1 MSIYKKDNYSGPQKY
16 EVRISINKDCRD
28 GIYAGHGAGNMQ
40 IENLINK
47 STDTKNTDT
56 KTINDMTAGMRVSD
70 YIKTDSSDNMS
81 KKAAVVG
88 SSNSVDMS
96 DTIYA
101 RPQAKNEA
109 GNNDG
114 TDMAE
119 NLLNDMN
126 QTSENRRNDMIV
138 TASTTTSDDYKA
150 AKDDGYDVIVTETD
164 KIKAVLA
171 KAGVD
176 ISIYGDDLSR
186 EQLTDITGSQT
197 EAAML
202 VNQMKAYDIP
212 ATDDNI
218 KAGIDAIDQAKS
230 LTNISNET
238 KAYLVRNNMNPT
250 VSNVYKATYSSS
262 QVQNYKQKVGITDNV
277 KQLYDDNQYGD
288 KGAGSQGKIS
298 DELFEEL
305 KPQLKQILEEAHIDS
320 SDENLN
326 QCRWLIDEDIAV
338 TPDNVL
344 LANQIDGITAAGE
357 NVSSDFYARAV
368 TEALAMGKK
377 ATDATMSQDGLTFDM
392 AKKACDVLGEATAD
406 DIVTL
411 ESDNIPVTI
420 ENLSKLI
427 AARGKDSAASQ
438 GSANKALDNQITD
451 SREAR
456 LVTAQRKLEEARLS
470 MTAEANLSLIKKGVS
485 IDTEP
490 IERVVELLRQQENKY
505 YGALF
510 GESSVEAS
518 DDRVRM
524 YNNVCDIFNQ
534 MKQQPAYVL
543 TLESSDDTVYELYTA
558 GKAMKQSLEAAA
570 SGYETLMTSPR
581 ADMGDSI
588 SKAFQNVDD
597 ILKELQID
605 TSESNRRAVRILA
618 YNSTDITEDNI
629 KQIKSV
635 DEQVQRAFSD
645 MTPAVTIEMIKRG
658 ISPLDMSMSDISETA
673 RRIKSEN
680 PDERDEKF
688 SEFLWKL
695 EKKNEISEEER
706 DSYIGIYRL
715 ISQVEQSDGAV
726 IGSLVNQGADITMKN
741 LLTAVRVRG
750 KSAMDYKVDDTFAG
764 VDSVSRGIKIDSQ
777 IESAYH
783 TNCLRDVLDTLSP
796 EKMEFVKYD
805 SWLDMTPEQLRQ
817 AVYEANEDSALSE
830 QYATEQLR
838 QFNQAVSVP
847 ENVYAF
853 LEKYDVK
860 ITAVNLMAASRLM
873 KNPSEAVRNLWERGD
888 SATARALLD
897 ETLRRFSESVKNPK
911 ELAQAQETL
920 ADTAEHVM
928 DSMIIEDRH
937 TGSIDIRQMKLLCSQ
952 LRIASNMSRQENYI
966 VPIETA
972 DGVTGMKLSIVRG
985 EDKKGLVDIFLE
997 DKKCGRV
1004 AAYFEAKENSVSA
1017 MIVTDDEQ
1025 TKKLFEDNI
1034 TMFEAG
1040 ISDGE
1045 QRVRIDVA
1053 LEHDISAKEPM
1064 ASDTKSATESEK
1076 QPDGSERVQTTRLYH
1091 IAEQFIV
1098 NVQRMLAQDSL

>member
-1 MSIYKKDNYSGPQKY
+1 MSIYSKKITIQNHPLTYEQK
-16 EVRISINKDCRD
+16 ISINKGCRD

-109 GNNDG
+109 GNNDD

-176 ISIYGDDLSR
+176 ISIYGDDLSK

-218 KAGIDAIDQAKS
+218 KAGTDAIDRAKS

-305 KPQLKQILEEAHIDS
+305 KPQLKQILDEAHIDS

-377 ATDATMSQDGLTFDM
+377 ATEATMSQDGLTFDM
-392 AKKACDVLGEATAD
+392 AKKACDVLGEATAE

-438 GSANKALDNQITD
+438 ASANKALDNQITD
-451 SREAR
+451 SRDAR

-543 TLESSDDTVYELYTA
+543 TLESADDTVYELYTA

-618 YNSTDITEDNI
+618 YNSTDITEGNI

-635 DEQVQRAFSD
+635 DEQVQRALND

-680 PDERDEKF
+680 SDERDEKF

-764 VDSVSRGIKIDSQ
+764 VDSVSSGIKIDSQ

-796 EKMEFVKYD
+796 EKMEFVQYD

-838 QFNQAVSVP
+838 QFNQAVSAP

-860 ITAVNLMAASRLM
+860 TTAENLMAASRLM

-937 TGSIDIRQMKLLCSQ
+937 TGSIDLRQMKLLCSQ

-1053 LEHDISAKEPM
+1053 LEHDISAKESKM
-1064 ASDTKSATESEK
+1064 SDNETEK
-1076 QPDGSERVQTTRLYH
+1076 QLDGSESVQTTRLYH

-1098 NVQRMLAQDSL
+1098 NVQRVIAQDSL

>member
-1 MSIYKKDNYSGPQKY
+1 
-16 EVRISINKDCRD
+16 
-28 GIYAGHGAGNMQ
+28 MQ

-218 KAGIDAIDQAKS
+218 KAGTDAIDRAKS
-230 LTNISNET
+230 ITNISNET

-277 KQLYDDNQYGD
+277 KQLY
-288 KGAGSQGKIS
+288 
-298 DELFEEL
+298 EEL

-377 ATDATMSQDGLTFDM
+377 AADATMSQDGLTFDM
-392 AKKACDVLGEATAD
+392 AREVCDVLSEATAE

-411 ESDNIPVTI
+411 ESDNMPVTI

-427 AARGKDSAASQ
+427 AARGKDGAASQ
-438 GSANKALDNQITD
+438 ASANKALDNQITD

-490 IERVVELLRQQENKY
+490 IERVVELLKQQENKY

-534 MKQQPAYVL
+534 MKQQPA
-543 TLESSDDTVYELYTA
+543 
-558 GKAMKQSLEAAA
+558 
-570 SGYETLMTSPR
+570 
-581 ADMGDSI
+581 
-588 SKAFQNVDD
+588 F
-597 ILKELQID
+597 
-605 TSESNRRAVRILA
+605 
-618 YNSTDITEDNI
+618 
-629 KQIKSV
+629 
-635 DEQVQRAFSD
+635 
-645 MTPAVTIEMIKRG
+645 PAP
-658 ISPLDMSMSDISETA
+658 SHAPLD
-673 RRIKSEN
+673 
-680 PDERDEKF
+680 F
-688 SEFLWKL
+688 
-695 EKKNEISEEER
+695 
-706 DSYIGIYRL
+706 
-715 ISQVEQSDGAV
+715 
-726 IGSLVNQGADITMKN
+726 
-741 LLTAVRVRG
+741 
-750 KSAMDYKVDDTFAG
+750 
-764 VDSVSRGIKIDSQ
+764 
-777 IESAYH
+777 
-783 TNCLRDVLDTLSP
+783 
-796 EKMEFVKYD
+796 
-805 SWLDMTPEQLRQ
+805 
-817 AVYEANEDSALSE
+817 
-830 QYATEQLR
+830 
-838 QFNQAVSVP
+838 
-847 ENVYAF
+847 
-853 LEKYDVK
+853 
-860 ITAVNLMAASRLM
+860 
-873 KNPSEAVRNLWERGD
+873 
-888 SATARALLD
+888 
-897 ETLRRFSESVKNPK
+897 
-911 ELAQAQETL
+911 
-920 ADTAEHVM
+920 
-928 DSMIIEDRH
+928 
-937 TGSIDIRQMKLLCSQ
+937 
-952 LRIASNMSRQENYI
+952 
-966 VPIETA
+966 
-972 DGVTGMKLSIVRG
+972 
-985 EDKKGLVDIFLE
+985 
-997 DKKCGRV
+997 
-1004 AAYFEAKENSVSA
+1004 
-1017 MIVTDDEQ
+1017 
-1025 TKKLFEDNI
+1025 
-1034 TMFEAG
+1034 
-1040 ISDGE
+1040 
-1045 QRVRIDVA
+1045 
-1053 LEHDISAKEPM
+1053 
-1064 ASDTKSATESEK
+1064 
-1076 QPDGSERVQTTRLYH
+1076 
-1091 IAEQFIV
+1091 
-1098 NVQRMLAQDSL
+1098 

>member
-1 MSIYKKDNYSGPQKY
+1 MDKKY
-16 EVRISINKDCRD
+16 EVRISINKGCRD

-218 KAGIDAIDQAKS
+218 KAGTDAIDRAKS

-377 ATDATMSQDGLTFDM
+377 AADATMSQDGLTFDM
-392 AKKACDVLGEATAD
+392 AKKACDVLGEATAE

-411 ESDNIPVTI
+411 ESDNMPVTI

-427 AARGKDSAASQ
+427 AVRDKDSAASQ
-438 GSANKALDNQITD
+438 ASANKAADNQITD

-490 IERVVELLRQQENKY
+490 IERVVELLKQQENKY

-543 TLESSDDTVYELYTA
+543 TLESADDTVYELYTA

-581 ADMGDSI
+581 ADMGDSM

-618 YNSTDITEDNI
+618 YNSTEITEDNI

-658 ISPLDMSMSDISETA
+658 ISPLDMSMSDISDTA

-695 EKKNEISEEER
+695 EKKNEISEKER

-796 EKMEFVKYD
+796 EKMEFVQYD

-817 AVYEANEDSALSE
+817 AVYEANEDNALSE

-860 ITAVNLMAASRLM
+860 TTAVNLMAASRLM

-928 DSMIIEDRH
+928 NSMIIEDRH
-937 TGSIDIRQMKLLCSQ
+937 TGSIDLRQMKLLCSQ

-972 DGVTGMKLSIVRG
+972 DGVTGMKLRIVRG

-1053 LEHDISAKEPM
+1053 LEHDISAKESKM
-1064 ASDTKSATESEK
+1064 SDMKSNTESDNETKK
-1076 QPDGSERVQTTRLYH
+1076 QFDGSESVQTTRLYH

-1098 NVQRMLAQDSL
+1098 NVQRVIAQDSL

>member
-1 MSIYKKDNYSGPQKY
+1 MSIYKKDNYSEPQKH

-150 AKDDGYDVIVTETD
+150 AKDDGYDIIVTETD

-186 EQLTDITGSQT
+186 QQLTDITGSQT

-218 KAGIDAIDQAKS
+218 KSGTDAIDRAKS

-288 KGAGSQGKIS
+288 KGAESQGKIS

-392 AKKACDVLGEATAD
+392 AKKACDVLGEATAE

-427 AARGKDSAASQ
+427 AARGRDSAASQ
-438 GSANKALDNQITD
+438 ASENKALDNQITD

-490 IERVVELLRQQENKY
+490 IERVVELLKQQENKY

-543 TLESSDDTVYELYTA
+543 TLESADDTVYELYTA

-645 MTPAVTIEMIKRG
+645 MTPAVTLEMIKRG
-658 ISPLDMSMSDISETA
+658 ISPLDMSMSDISDTA
-673 RRIKSEN
+673 RQIKSEN
-680 PDERDEKF
+680 NDERDEKF

-726 IGSLVNQGADITMKN
+726 IGSLVNRGADITMKN
-741 LLTAVRVRG
+741 LLTAVRTRG
-750 KSAMDYKVDDTFAG
+750 KSTMDYKVDDTFAG
-764 VDSVSRGIKIDSQ
+764 VEGVSKGARIDEQ

-796 EKMEFVKYD
+796 EKMEFVQDD
-805 SWLDMTPEQLRQ
+805 SWLEMTPEQLRQ
-817 AVYEANEDSALSE
+817 AVYEANEDNALSE

-847 ENVYAF
+847 ESVYAF

-860 ITAVNLMAASRLM
+860 TTAVNLMAASRLM
-873 KNPSEAVRNLWERGD
+873 KNPSEAVRNLWERGN
-888 SATARALLD
+888 SATAKALFD

-937 TGSIDIRQMKLLCSQ
+937 TGSIDLRQMKLLCSQ
-952 LRIASNMSRQENYI
+952 LRIASSMSRQENYI

-1076 QPDGSERVQTTRLYH
+1076 QLDGSESVQTTRLYH

-1098 NVQRMLAQDSL
+1098 NVQRVIAQDSL

>member
-1 MSIYKKDNYSGPQKY
+1 
-16 EVRISINKDCRD
+16 
-28 GIYAGHGAGNMQ
+28 MQ

-176 ISIYGDDLSR
+176 ISIYGDDLSK

-218 KAGIDAIDQAKS
+218 KAGTDAIDRAKS

-250 VSNVYKATYSSS
+250 ISNVYKATYSSS

-305 KPQLKQILEEAHIDS
+305 KPQLKQILDEAHIDS

-438 GSANKALDNQITD
+438 ASANKAADNQITD

-490 IERVVELLRQQENKY
+490 IERVVELLKQQENKY

-543 TLESSDDTVYELYTA
+543 TLESADDTVYELYTA

-658 ISPLDMSMSDISETA
+658 ISPLDMSMSDISDTA

-680 PDERDEKF
+680 PDEKDEKF

-764 VDSVSRGIKIDSQ
+764 VDSVSSGIKIDSQ

-796 EKMEFVKYD
+796 EKMEFVQYD

-817 AVYEANEDSALSE
+817 AVYEADEDNALSE

-860 ITAVNLMAASRLM
+860 TTAVNLMAASRLM

-972 DGVTGMKLSIVRG
+972 DGVTGMKLRIVRG

-1025 TKKLFEDNI
+1025 TKRLFEDNI

-1053 LEHDISAKEPM
+1053 LEHDISAKESKM
-1064 ASDTKSATESEK
+1064 SDMKSNTESDNETKK
-1076 QPDGSERVQTTRLYH
+1076 QLDGSESVQTTRLYH

-1098 NVQRMLAQDSL
+1098 NVQRVIAQDSL

>member
-1 MSIYKKDNYSGPQKY
+1 
-16 EVRISINKDCRD
+16 
-28 GIYAGHGAGNMQ
+28 MQ

-96 DTIYA
+96 HTIYA

-186 EQLTDITGSQT
+186 QQLTDITGSQT

-218 KAGIDAIDQAKS
+218 KAGTDAIDRAKS

-250 VSNVYKATYSSS
+250 ISNVYKATYSSS

-377 ATDATMSQDGLTFDM
+377 AADATMSQDGLTFDM

-438 GSANKALDNQITD
+438 ASANKALDNQITD
-451 SREAR
+451 SRDAR

-490 IERVVELLRQQENKY
+490 IERVVELLKQQENKY

-543 TLESSDDTVYELYTA
+543 NLESADDTVYELYTA

-618 YNSTDITEDNI
+618 YNSTNITEENI

-635 DEQVQRAFSD
+635 DEQAQRAFSD
-645 MTPAVTIEMIKRG
+645 MTPAVTLEMIKRG
-658 ISPLDMSMSDISETA
+658 ISPLDMSMSDISDTA
-673 RRIKSEN
+673 RQIKSEN

-764 VDSVSRGIKIDSQ
+764 VEGVSKGARIDEQ

-796 EKMEFVKYD
+796 EKMEFVQDD
-805 SWLDMTPEQLRQ
+805 SWLEMTPEQLRQ

-860 ITAVNLMAASRLM
+860 TTAVNLMAASRLM
-873 KNPSEAVRNLWERGD
+873 KNPSEAVRNLWERGE

-937 TGSIDIRQMKLLCSQ
+937 TGSIDLRQMKLLCSQ

-1053 LEHDISAKEPM
+1053 LEHDISATEPM

>member
-1 MSIYKKDNYSGPQKY
+1 
-16 EVRISINKDCRD
+16 
-28 GIYAGHGAGNMQ
+28 MQ

-56 KTINDMTAGMRVSD
+56 KSMNDMTAGMRVSD
-70 YIKTDSSDNMS
+70 YIKTDSGDDTS

-96 DTIYA
+96 NTIYA

-109 GNNDG
+109 GDKDS
-114 TDMAE
+114 TDIAE
-119 NLLNDMN
+119 NLLSDMN

-176 ISIYGDDLSR
+176 ISIYGDDLSK
-186 EQLTDITGSQT
+186 EQLTDITGSQA

-218 KAGIDAIDQAKS
+218 KSGTDAIDRAKS

-238 KAYLVRNNMNPT
+238 KAYLVRNNMKPT

-262 QVQNYKQKVGITDNV
+262 QVQNDRQKAEITE
-277 KQLYDDNQYGD
+277 
-288 KGAGSQGKIS
+288 IS

-305 KPQLKQILEEAHIDS
+305 KPQLKQILDENHIDG

-377 ATDATMSQDGLTFDM
+377 AADATMSQDGLTFDM

-427 AARGKDSAASQ
+427 AARGKDGAASKDF
-438 GSANKALDNQITD
+438 ANKALDNQITD

-490 IERVVELLRQQENKY
+490 IERVVELLKQQENKY

-558 GKAMKQSLEAAA
+558 GKAMKQSLEAA

-618 YNSTDITEDNI
+618 YNSTNITEENI

-658 ISPLDMSMSDISETA
+658 ISPLDMSMSDISDTA
-673 RRIKSEN
+673 RQIKSEN
-680 PDERDEKF
+680 HDERDEKF

-750 KSAMDYKVDDTFAG
+750 KGAMDYKVDDTFAG

-796 EKMEFVKYD
+796 EKMEFVQND
-805 SWLDMTPEQLRQ
+805 NWLDMTPEQLRQ

-838 QFNQAVSVP
+838 QFNQAVSAP

-860 ITAVNLMAASRLM
+860 TTAENLMAASRLM

-928 DSMIIEDRH
+928 DSMIIEDRR
-937 TGSIDIRQMKLLCSQ
+937 TGSLDIRQMKLLCSQ
-952 LRIASNMSRQENYI
+952 LRIASSMSRQENYI

-1098 NVQRMLAQDSL
+1098 NVQRVIAQDSL

>member
-1 MSIYKKDNYSGPQKY
+1 
-16 EVRISINKDCRD
+16 
-28 GIYAGHGAGNMQ
+28 MQ

-212 ATDDNI
+212 ATDNNI
-218 KAGIDAIDQAKS
+218 KAGTDAIDRAKS

-250 VSNVYKATYSSS
+250 ISNVYKATYSSS
-262 QVQNYKQKVGITDNV
+262 QVQNYKQKVEITDNV
-277 KQLYDDNQYGD
+277 KQ
-288 KGAGSQGKIS
+288 
-298 DELFEEL
+298 LFEEL

-377 ATDATMSQDGLTFDM
+377 AADATMSQDGLTFDM
-392 AKKACDVLGEATAD
+392 AREVCDVLGEATAE

-490 IERVVELLRQQENKY
+490 IERVVELLKQQENKY

-558 GKAMKQSLEAAA
+558 GKAMKQSLEAA

-618 YNSTDITEDNI
+618 YNSTNITEENI

-645 MTPAVTIEMIKRG
+645 MTPAVTLEMIKRG
-658 ISPLDMSMSDISETA
+658 ISPLDMSMSDISDTA
-673 RRIKSEN
+673 RQIKSEN
-680 PDERDEKF
+680 HDERDEKF

-838 QFNQAVSVP
+838 QFNQAVSAP

-860 ITAVNLMAASRLM
+860 TTAENLMAASRLM

-1053 LEHDISAKEPM
+1053 LEHDISAKESM

-1076 QPDGSERVQTTRLYH
+1076 QPDGSESVQTTRLYH

-1098 NVQRMLAQDSL
+1098 NVQRVIAQDNL

>member
-1 MSIYKKDNYSGPQKY
+1 MSIYKKDNYSEPQKY
-16 EVRISINKDCRD
+16 EVRISINKGCRD

-218 KAGIDAIDQAKS
+218 KAGTDAIDRAKS
-230 LTNISNET
+230 ITNISNET

-262 QVQNYKQKVGITDNV
+262 QVQDYRQKT
-277 KQLYDDNQYGD
+277 KMTE
-288 KGAGSQGKIS
+288 IS

-305 KPQLKQILEEAHIDS
+305 KPQLKQILEEAHIDG

-392 AKKACDVLGEATAD
+392 AKKACDVLGEATAE

-427 AARGKDSAASQ
+427 AARGRDSAASQ
-438 GSANKALDNQITD
+438 ASANKAADNQITD

-490 IERVVELLRQQENKY
+490 IERVVEMLKQQENKY

-510 GESSVEAS
+510 GDSSVEAS

-543 TLESSDDTVYELYTA
+543 TLESADDTVYELYTA

-605 TSESNRRAVRILA
+605 ISESNRRAVRILA

-645 MTPAVTIEMIKRG
+645 MTPAVTLEMIKRG
-658 ISPLDMSMSDISETA
+658 ISPLDMSMSDISDTA
-673 RRIKSEN
+673 RQIKSEN
-680 PDERDEKF
+680 NDERDEKF

-741 LLTAVRVRG
+741 LLTAVRTRG
-750 KSAMDYKVDDTFAG
+750 KSTMDYKVDDTFAG
-764 VDSVSRGIKIDSQ
+764 VEGVSKGARIDEQ
-777 IESAYH
+777 IESAYQ

-796 EKMEFVKYD
+796 EKMEFVQDD
-805 SWLDMTPEQLRQ
+805 SWLEMTPEQLRQ
-817 AVYEANEDSALSE
+817 AVYEADEDNALSE
-830 QYATEQLR
+830 QYVTEQLR

-860 ITAVNLMAASRLM
+860 TTAVNLMAASRLM
-873 KNPSEAVRNLWERGD
+873 KNPSEAVRNLWKRGD

-937 TGSIDIRQMKLLCSQ
+937 TGSIDLRQMKLLCSQ

-985 EDKKGLVDIFLE
+985 EDKKGMVDIFLE

-1053 LEHDISAKEPM
+1053 LEHDISAKESKM
-1064 ASDTKSATESEK
+1064 SDMKSNTESDNETKK
-1076 QPDGSERVQTTRLYH
+1076 QLDGGESVQTTRLYH

-1098 NVQRMLAQDSL
+1098 NVQRVIAQDSL

>member
-1 MSIYKKDNYSGPQKY
+1 
-16 EVRISINKDCRD
+16 
-28 GIYAGHGAGNMQ
+28 MQ

-218 KAGIDAIDQAKS
+218 KAGTDAIDRAKS
-230 LTNISNET
+230 ITNISNET

-277 KQLYDDNQYGD
+277 KQLY
-288 KGAGSQGKIS
+288 
-298 DELFEEL
+298 EEL

-377 ATDATMSQDGLTFDM
+377 AADATMSQDGLTFDM
-392 AKKACDVLGEATAD
+392 AREVCDVLSEATAE

-411 ESDNIPVTI
+411 ESDNMPVTI

-427 AARGKDSAASQ
+427 AARGKDGAASQ
-438 GSANKALDNQITD
+438 ASANKALDNQITD

-490 IERVVELLRQQENKY
+490 IERVVELLKQQENKY

-558 GKAMKQSLEAAA
+558 GKAMKQSLEAA

-597 ILKELQID
+597 ILKELQIE

-618 YNSTDITEDNI
+618 YNSTNITEENI
-629 KQIKSV
+629 KQIKSI

-645 MTPAVTIEMIKRG
+645 MTPAVTLEMIKRG
-658 ISPLDMSMSDISETA
+658 ISPLDMSMSDISDTA
-673 RRIKSEN
+673 RQIKSEN
-680 PDERDEKF
+680 HDERDEKF

-777 IESAYH
+777 IESAYQA
-783 TNCLRDVLDTLSP
+783 NCLRDVLDTLSP
-796 EKMEFVKYD
+796 EKMEFVQDD
-805 SWLDMTPEQLRQ
+805 SWLEMTPEQLRQ
-817 AVYEANEDSALSE
+817 AVYEADEDNTLSE

-860 ITAVNLMAASRLM
+860 TTAVNLMAASRLM

-972 DGVTGMKLSIVRG
+972 DGVTGMKLRIVRG

-1004 AAYFEAKENSVSA
+1004 AAFFEAKENSVSA

-1053 LEHDISAKEPM
+1053 LEHDISAKESKM
-1064 ASDTKSATESEK
+1064 SDMKSNTESDNETKK
-1076 QPDGSERVQTTRLYH
+1076 QLDGGESVQTTRLYH

-1098 NVQRMLAQDSL
+1098 NVQRVIAQDSL

>member
-1 MSIYKKDNYSGPQKY
+1 MDKKY

-81 KKAAVVG
+81 KKVAVVG

-109 GNNDG
+109 GNKDG

-218 KAGIDAIDQAKS
+218 KAGTDAIDRAKS
-230 LTNISNET
+230 ITNIANET

-298 DELFEEL
+298 DELFDEL

-392 AKKACDVLGEATAD
+392 AKKACDILGEATAE

-411 ESDNIPVTI
+411 ESDNMPVTI

-427 AARGKDSAASQ
+427 AARGKDSAASKDF
-438 GSANKALDNQITD
+438 ANKAADNQITD

-490 IERVVELLRQQENKY
+490 IERVVELLKQQENKY

-543 TLESSDDTVYELYTA
+543 TLESADDTVYELYTA

-635 DEQVQRAFSD
+635 DEQVQRALND

-764 VDSVSRGIKIDSQ
+764 VDGVSRGIKIDSQ

-796 EKMEFVKYD
+796 EKMEFVQYD

-817 AVYEANEDSALSE
+817 AVYEAEEDNALSE

-838 QFNQAVSVP
+838 QFNQAVSAP

-860 ITAVNLMAASRLM
+860 TTAVNLMAASRLM

-937 TGSIDIRQMKLLCSQ
+937 TGSIDLRQMKLLCSQ

-1053 LEHDISAKEPM
+1053 LEHDISAKESKM
-1064 ASDTKSATESEK
+1064 SDNETKK
-1076 QPDGSERVQTTRLYH
+1076 QLDGSESVQTTRLYH

-1098 NVQRMLAQDSL
+1098 NAQRVIAQDNL

>member
-1 MSIYKKDNYSGPQKY
+1 
-16 EVRISINKDCRD
+16 
-28 GIYAGHGAGNMQ
+28 MQ

-109 GNNDG
+109 GNKDG

-138 TASTTTSDDYKA
+138 TASTTTSNDYKA

-218 KAGIDAIDQAKS
+218 KAGIDAIDRAKS

-305 KPQLKQILEEAHIDS
+305 KPQLKQILDEAHIDS

-377 ATDATMSQDGLTFDM
+377 ATEATMSQDGLTFDM
-392 AKKACDVLGEATAD
+392 AKKACDVLGEATAE

-438 GSANKALDNQITD
+438 ASANKALDNQITD
-451 SREAR
+451 SRDAR

-543 TLESSDDTVYELYTA
+543 TLESADDTVYELYTA

-618 YNSTDITEDNI
+618 YNSTDITEGNI

-635 DEQVQRAFSD
+635 DEQVQRALND

-764 VDSVSRGIKIDSQ
+764 VDSVSSGIKIDSQ

-796 EKMEFVKYD
+796 EKMEFVQYD

-838 QFNQAVSVP
+838 QFNQAVSAP

-860 ITAVNLMAASRLM
+860 TTAENLMAASRLM

-937 TGSIDIRQMKLLCSQ
+937 TGSIDLRQMKLLCSQ

-1053 LEHDISAKEPM
+1053 LEHDISAKESKM
-1064 ASDTKSATESEK
+1064 SDNETKK
-1076 QPDGSERVQTTRLYH
+1076 QLDGSESVQTTRLYH

-1098 NVQRMLAQDSL
+1098 NVQRVIAQDSL

>member
-1 MSIYKKDNYSGPQKY
+1 
-16 EVRISINKDCRD
+16 
-28 GIYAGHGAGNMQ
+28 MQ

-218 KAGIDAIDQAKS
+218 KAGTDAIDRAKS
-230 LTNISNET
+230 ITNISNET

-277 KQLYDDNQYGD
+277 KQLY
-288 KGAGSQGKIS
+288 
-298 DELFEEL
+298 EEL

-368 TEALAMGKK
+368 TEALAIGKK
-377 ATDATMSQDGLTFDM
+377 AADATMSQDGLTFDM
-392 AKKACDVLGEATAD
+392 AREVCDVLSEATAE

-411 ESDNIPVTI
+411 ESDNMPVTI

-427 AARGKDSAASQ
+427 AARGKDGAASQ
-438 GSANKALDNQITD
+438 ASANKALDNQITD

-490 IERVVELLRQQENKY
+490 IERVVELLKQQENKY

-558 GKAMKQSLEAAA
+558 GKAMKQSLEAA

-597 ILKELQID
+597 ILKELQIE

-618 YNSTDITEDNI
+618 YNSTNITEENI
-629 KQIKSV
+629 KQIKSI

-645 MTPAVTIEMIKRG
+645 MTPAVTLEMIKRG
-658 ISPLDMSMSDISETA
+658 ISPLDMSMSDISDTA
-673 RRIKSEN
+673 RQIKSEN
-680 PDERDEKF
+680 HDERDEKF

-777 IESAYH
+777 IESAYQA
-783 TNCLRDVLDTLSP
+783 NCLRDVLDTLSP
-796 EKMEFVKYD
+796 EKMEFVQDD
-805 SWLDMTPEQLRQ
+805 SWLEMTPEQLRQ
-817 AVYEANEDSALSE
+817 AVYEADEDNTLSE

-860 ITAVNLMAASRLM
+860 TTAVNLMAASRLM

-972 DGVTGMKLSIVRG
+972 DGVTGMKLRIVRG

-1053 LEHDISAKEPM
+1053 LEHDISAKESKM
-1064 ASDTKSATESEK
+1064 SDMKSNTESDNETKK
-1076 QPDGSERVQTTRLYH
+1076 QLDGGESVQTTRLYH

-1098 NVQRMLAQDSL
+1098 NVQRVIAQDSL

>member
-1 MSIYKKDNYSGPQKY
+1 MDKKY
-16 EVRISINKDCRD
+16 EVRISINKGCRD

-109 GNNDG
+109 GNNAG

-138 TASTTTSDDYKA
+138 TASTTTSNDYKA

-186 EQLTDITGSQT
+186 QQLTDITGSQT

-218 KAGIDAIDQAKS
+218 KAGTDAIDRAKS

-377 ATDATMSQDGLTFDM
+377 AADATMSQDGLTFDM
-392 AKKACDVLGEATAD
+392 AKKACDVLGEATAE

-411 ESDNIPVTI
+411 ESDNMPVTI

-427 AARGKDSAASQ
+427 AVRDKDSAASQ
-438 GSANKALDNQITD
+438 ASANKAADNQITD

-490 IERVVELLRQQENKY
+490 IERVVELLKQQENKY

-543 TLESSDDTVYELYTA
+543 TLESADDTVYELYTA

-618 YNSTDITEDNI
+618 YNSTDITEENI

-680 PDERDEKF
+680 PDEKDEKF

-695 EKKNEISEEER
+695 EKKNEISEKER

-796 EKMEFVKYD
+796 EKMEFVQDD
-805 SWLDMTPEQLRQ
+805 SWLEMTPEQLRQ
-817 AVYEANEDSALSE
+817 AVYEANEDNALSE

-860 ITAVNLMAASRLM
+860 TTAVNLMAASRLM

-937 TGSIDIRQMKLLCSQ
+937 TGSIDLRQMKLLCSQ

-972 DGVTGMKLSIVRG
+972 DGVTGMKLRIVRG

-1053 LEHDISAKEPM
+1053 LEHDISAKESKM
-1064 ASDTKSATESEK
+1064 SDNETKK
-1076 QPDGSERVQTTRLYH
+1076 QLDGSESVQTTRLYH

-1098 NVQRMLAQDSL
+1098 NVQRVIAQDSL

>member
-1 MSIYKKDNYSGPQKY
+1 
-16 EVRISINKDCRD
+16 
-28 GIYAGHGAGNMQ
+28 MQ

-218 KAGIDAIDQAKS
+218 KAGTDAIDRAKS
-230 LTNISNET
+230 ITNISNET

-262 QVQNYKQKVGITDNV
+262 QVQDYRQKT
-277 KQLYDDNQYGD
+277 KMTE
-288 KGAGSQGKIS
+288 IS

-377 ATDATMSQDGLTFDM
+377 AADATMSQDGLTFDM
-392 AKKACDVLGEATAD
+392 AREVCDVLSEATAE

-411 ESDNIPVTI
+411 ESDNMPVTI

-427 AARGKDSAASQ
+427 AARGKDGAASQ
-438 GSANKALDNQITD
+438 ASANKALDNQITD

-490 IERVVELLRQQENKY
+490 IERVVELLKQQENKY

-558 GKAMKQSLEAAA
+558 GKAMKQSLEAA

-645 MTPAVTIEMIKRG
+645 MTPAVTLEMIKRG
-658 ISPLDMSMSDISETA
+658 ISPLDMSMSDISDTA
-673 RRIKSEN
+673 RQIKSEN
-680 PDERDEKF
+680 NDERDEKF

-741 LLTAVRVRG
+741 LLTAVRTRE
-750 KSAMDYKVDDTFAG
+750 KSTMDYKVDDTFAG
-764 VDSVSRGIKIDSQ
+764 VEGVSKGARIDEQ
-777 IESAYH
+777 IESAYQA
-783 TNCLRDVLDTLSP
+783 NCLRDVLDTLSP
-796 EKMEFVKYD
+796 EKMEFVQD
-805 SWLDMTPEQLRQ
+805 DGWLEMTPEQLRQ
-817 AVYEANEDSALSE
+817 AVYEADEDNTLSE

-847 ENVYAF
+847 ESVYAF

-860 ITAVNLMAASRLM
+860 TTAVNLMAASRLM
-873 KNPSEAVRNLWERGD
+873 KNPSEAVRNLWERGN
-888 SATARALLD
+888 SATAKALLD

-928 DSMIIEDRH
+928 DSMIIEDRR
-937 TGSIDIRQMKLLCSQ
+937 TGSLDIRQMKLLCSQ

-997 DKKCGRV
+997 EKKCGRV

-1034 TMFEAG
+1034 TTFESG

-1045 QRVRIDVA
+1045 QSVHIDVA

-1098 NVQRMLAQDSL
+1098 NVQRVIAQDSL

>member
-1 MSIYKKDNYSGPQKY
+1 MSIYNKKITIQNHPLTYEQK
-16 EVRISINKDCRD
+16 ISINKGCRD

-218 KAGIDAIDQAKS
+218 KAGTDAIDRAKS

-262 QVQNYKQKVGITDNV
+262 QVQDYRQKT
-277 KQLYDDNQYGD
+277 KMTE
-288 KGAGSQGKIS
+288 IS

-344 LANQIDGITAAGE
+344 LANRVDCINAAEE

-377 ATDATMSQDGLTFDM
+377 ATDATMSQDGLIFDM

-411 ESDNIPVTI
+411 ESDNMPVTI

-427 AARGKDSAASQ
+427 AARDKDGAASQ
-438 GSANKALDNQITD
+438 ASANKALDNQITD

-456 LVTAQRKLEEARLS
+456 LVTAQRKLEEAMFS
-470 MTAEANLSLIKKGVS
+470 CFT
-485 IDTEP
+485 
-490 IERVVELLRQQENKY
+490 
-505 YGALF
+505 
-510 GESSVEAS
+510 
-518 DDRVRM
+518 
-524 YNNVCDIFNQ
+524 
-534 MKQQPAYVL
+534 
-543 TLESSDDTVYELYTA
+543 
-558 GKAMKQSLEAAA
+558 A
-570 SGYETLMTSPR
+570 SGPFSRKHIITKSIRSCSQTQPLSSWACSGWYICRCCPASSPWPTSPT
-581 ADMGDSI
+581 ATAAG
-588 SKAFQNVDD
+588 
-597 ILKELQID
+597 
-605 TSESNRRAVRILA
+605 
-618 YNSTDITEDNI
+618 
-629 KQIKSV
+629 
-635 DEQVQRAFSD
+635 
-645 MTPAVTIEMIKRG
+645 
-658 ISPLDMSMSDISETA
+658 A
-673 RRIKSEN
+673 RRT
-680 PDERDEKF
+680 PR
-688 SEFLWKL
+688 
-695 EKKNEISEEER
+695 
-706 DSYIGIYRL
+706 
-715 ISQVEQSDGAV
+715 
-726 IGSLVNQGADITMKN
+726 SL
-741 LLTAVRVRG
+741 RP
-750 KSAMDYKVDDTFAG
+750 SA
-764 VDSVSRGIKIDSQ
+764 
-777 IESAYH
+777 
-783 TNCLRDVLDTLSP
+783 
-796 EKMEFVKYD
+796 
-805 SWLDMTPEQLRQ
+805 
-817 AVYEANEDSALSE
+817 
-830 QYATEQLR
+830 
-838 QFNQAVSVP
+838 SVP
-847 ENVYAF
+847 GMRS
-853 LEKYDVK
+853 
-860 ITAVNLMAASRLM
+860 TH
-873 KNPSEAVRNLWERGD
+873 
-888 SATARALLD
+888 SAWTSCAGCSL
-897 ETLRRFSESVKNPK
+897 KGCKK
-911 ELAQAQETL
+911 EDAPC
-920 ADTAEHVM
+920 
-928 DSMIIEDRH
+928 R
-937 TGSIDIRQMKLLCSQ
+937 
-952 LRIASNMSRQENYI
+952 
-966 VPIETA
+966 
-972 DGVTGMKLSIVRG
+972 
-985 EDKKGLVDIFLE
+985 
-997 DKKCGRV
+997 
-1004 AAYFEAKENSVSA
+1004 
-1017 MIVTDDEQ
+1017 
-1025 TKKLFEDNI
+1025 TK
-1034 TMFEAG
+1034 
-1040 ISDGE
+1040 
-1045 QRVRIDVA
+1045 R
-1053 LEHDISAKEPM
+1053 
-1064 ASDTKSATESEK
+1064 
-1076 QPDGSERVQTTRLYH
+1076 
-1091 IAEQFIV
+1091 
-1098 NVQRMLAQDSL
+1098 

>member
-1 MSIYKKDNYSGPQKY
+1 
-16 EVRISINKDCRD
+16 
-28 GIYAGHGAGNMQ
+28 MQ

-150 AKDDGYDVIVTETD
+150 AKDDGYDIIVTETD

-218 KAGIDAIDQAKS
+218 KAGTDAIDRAKS
-230 LTNISNET
+230 LTNISDET

-262 QVQNYKQKVGITDNV
+262 QVQDYRQKT
-277 KQLYDDNQYGD
+277 KMTE
-288 KGAGSQGKIS
+288 IS

-344 LANQIDGITAAGE
+344 LANQVDCINAAKE

-392 AKKACDVLGEATAD
+392 
-406 DIVTL
+406 
-411 ESDNIPVTI
+411 
-420 ENLSKLI
+420 
-427 AARGKDSAASQ
+427 
-438 GSANKALDNQITD
+438 
-451 SREAR
+451 
-456 LVTAQRKLEEARLS
+456 
-470 MTAEANLSLIKKGVS
+470 
-485 IDTEP
+485 
-490 IERVVELLRQQENKY
+490 
-505 YGALF
+505 
-510 GESSVEAS
+510 
-518 DDRVRM
+518 
-524 YNNVCDIFNQ
+524 
-534 MKQQPAYVL
+534 
-543 TLESSDDTVYELYTA
+543 
-558 GKAMKQSLEAAA
+558 
-570 SGYETLMTSPR
+570 
-581 ADMGDSI
+581 
-588 SKAFQNVDD
+588 
-597 ILKELQID
+597 
-605 TSESNRRAVRILA
+605 
-618 YNSTDITEDNI
+618 
-629 KQIKSV
+629 
-635 DEQVQRAFSD
+635 
-645 MTPAVTIEMIKRG
+645 
-658 ISPLDMSMSDISETA
+658 
-673 RRIKSEN
+673 
-680 PDERDEKF
+680 
-688 SEFLWKL
+688 
-695 EKKNEISEEER
+695 
-706 DSYIGIYRL
+706 
-715 ISQVEQSDGAV
+715 
-726 IGSLVNQGADITMKN
+726 
-741 LLTAVRVRG
+741 
-750 KSAMDYKVDDTFAG
+750 
-764 VDSVSRGIKIDSQ
+764 
-777 IESAYH
+777 
-783 TNCLRDVLDTLSP
+783 
-796 EKMEFVKYD
+796 
-805 SWLDMTPEQLRQ
+805 
-817 AVYEANEDSALSE
+817 
-830 QYATEQLR
+830 
-838 QFNQAVSVP
+838 
-847 ENVYAF
+847 
-853 LEKYDVK
+853 
-860 ITAVNLMAASRLM
+860 
-873 KNPSEAVRNLWERGD
+873 
-888 SATARALLD
+888 
-897 ETLRRFSESVKNPK
+897 
-911 ELAQAQETL
+911 
-920 ADTAEHVM
+920 

-937 TGSIDIRQMKLLCSQ
+937 TGSIDLRQMKLLCSQ

-972 DGVTGMKLSIVRG
+972 DGVTGMKLRIVRG

-1053 LEHDISAKEPM
+1053 LEHDISAKESKM
-1064 ASDTKSATESEK
+1064 SDMKSNTESDNETKK
-1076 QPDGSERVQTTRLYH
+1076 QLDGSESVQTTRLYH

-1098 NVQRMLAQDSL
+1098 NVQRVIAQDSL

>member
-1 MSIYKKDNYSGPQKY
+1 MSIYNKKITIQNHPLTY
-16 EVRISINKDCRD
+16 EKKISINKGCRD

-56 KTINDMTAGMRVSD
+56 KTINDMTTGMRVSD

-109 GNNDG
+109 GNSDD

-176 ISIYGDDLSR
+176 ISIYGDDLSM

-218 KAGIDAIDQAKS
+218 KAGTDAIDRAKS

-238 KAYLVRNNMNPT
+238 KAYLVRNN
-250 VSNVYKATYSSS
+250 
-262 QVQNYKQKVGITDNV
+262 
-277 KQLYDDNQYGD
+277 
-288 KGAGSQGKIS
+288 
-298 DELFEEL
+298 
-305 KPQLKQILEEAHIDS
+305 
-320 SDENLN
+320 
-326 QCRWLIDEDIAV
+326 
-338 TPDNVL
+338 
-344 LANQIDGITAAGE
+344 
-357 NVSSDFYARAV
+357 
-368 TEALAMGKK
+368 
-377 ATDATMSQDGLTFDM
+377 M

-427 AARGKDSAASQ
+427 AARGKDSAAS
-438 GSANKALDNQITD
+438 KALSDKATDNQITD

-490 IERVVELLRQQENKY
+490 IERVVELLKQQENKY

-543 TLESSDDTVYELYTA
+543 TLESADDTVYELYTA

-658 ISPLDMSMSDISETA
+658 ISPLDMSMSDISDTA

-680 PDERDEKF
+680 PDEKDEKF

-764 VDSVSRGIKIDSQ
+764 VDSVSSGIKIDSQ

-796 EKMEFVKYD
+796 EKMEFMQYD

-817 AVYEANEDSALSE
+817 AVYEADEDNALSE

-860 ITAVNLMAASRLM
+860 TTAVNLMAASRLM

-972 DGVTGMKLSIVRG
+972 DGVTGMKLRIVRG

-1025 TKKLFEDNI
+1025 TKRLFEDNI

-1053 LEHDISAKEPM
+1053 LEHDISAKESKM
-1064 ASDTKSATESEK
+1064 SDMKSNTESDNETKK
-1076 QPDGSERVQTTRLYH
+1076 QLDGSESVQTTRLYH

-1098 NVQRMLAQDSL
+1098 NVQRVIAQDSL

>member
-1 MSIYKKDNYSGPQKY
+1 MDKKY
-16 EVRISINKDCRD
+16 EVRISINKGCRD

-218 KAGIDAIDQAKS
+218 KAGTDAIDRAKS

-320 SDENLN
+320 SDENMN

-338 TPDNVL
+338 TPDNML
-344 LANQIDGITAAGE
+344 LANQVDCINAAGE

-438 GSANKALDNQITD
+438 ASANKAADNQITD

-490 IERVVELLRQQENKY
+490 IERVVELLKQQENKY

-543 TLESSDDTVYELYTA
+543 TLESADDTVYELYTA

-658 ISPLDMSMSDISETA
+658 ISPLDMSMSDISDTA

-695 EKKNEISEEER
+695 EKKNEISEKER

-796 EKMEFVKYD
+796 EKMEFVQYD

-817 AVYEANEDSALSE
+817 AVYEANEDNALSE

-860 ITAVNLMAASRLM
+860 TTAVNLMAASRLM

-897 ETLRRFSESVKNPK
+897 ETIRLFSESVKNPK

-937 TGSIDIRQMKLLCSQ
+937 TGSIDLRQMKLLCSQ

-972 DGVTGMKLSIVRG
+972 DGVTGMKLRIVRG

-1053 LEHDISAKEPM
+1053 LEHDISAKESKM
-1064 ASDTKSATESEK
+1064 SDMKSNTESDNETKK
-1076 QPDGSERVQTTRLYH
+1076 QFDGSESVQTTRLYH

-1098 NVQRMLAQDSL
+1098 NVQRVIAQDSL

>member
-1 MSIYKKDNYSGPQKY
+1 MSIYNKKITIQNHPLTY
-16 EVRISINKDCRD
+16 EKKISINKSSRD

-47 STDTKNTDT
+47 STDTKNTDA

-109 GNNDG
+109 GNSDD

-176 ISIYGDDLSR
+176 ISIYGDDLSM

-218 KAGIDAIDQAKS
+218 KAGTDAIDRAKS

-262 QVQNYKQKVGITDNV
+262 QVQDYRQKT
-277 KQLYDDNQYGD
+277 KMTE
-288 KGAGSQGKIS
+288 IS

-344 LANQIDGITAAGE
+344 LANQVDCI
-357 NVSSDFYARAV
+357 N
-368 TEALAMGKK
+368 
-377 ATDATMSQDGLTFDM
+377 
-392 AKKACDVLGEATAD
+392 
-406 DIVTL
+406 
-411 ESDNIPVTI
+411 
-420 ENLSKLI
+420 
-427 AARGKDSAASQ
+427 
-438 GSANKALDNQITD
+438 
-451 SREAR
+451 
-456 LVTAQRKLEEARLS
+456 
-470 MTAEANLSLIKKGVS
+470 
-485 IDTEP
+485 
-490 IERVVELLRQQENKY
+490 
-505 YGALF
+505 
-510 GESSVEAS
+510 
-518 DDRVRM
+518 
-524 YNNVCDIFNQ
+524 
-534 MKQQPAYVL
+534 
-543 TLESSDDTVYELYTA
+543 A

-581 ADMGDSI
+581 ADMGDSM

-618 YNSTDITEDNI
+618 YNSTDITEENI

-658 ISPLDMSMSDISETA
+658 ISPLDMSMSDISDTA

-796 EKMEFVKYD
+796 EKMEFVQYD

-817 AVYEANEDSALSE
+817 AVYEADEDNALSE

-860 ITAVNLMAASRLM
+860 TTAVNLMAASRLM

-937 TGSIDIRQMKLLCSQ
+937 TGSIDLRQMKLLCSQ

-972 DGVTGMKLSIVRG
+972 DGVTGMKLRIVRG

-1053 LEHDISAKEPM
+1053 LEHDISAKESKM
-1064 ASDTKSATESEK
+1064 SDMKSNTESDNETKK
-1076 QPDGSERVQTTRLYH
+1076 QLDGSESVQTTRLYH

-1098 NVQRMLAQDSL
+1098 NVQRVIAQDSL

>member
-1 MSIYKKDNYSGPQKY
+1 
-16 EVRISINKDCRD
+16 
-28 GIYAGHGAGNMQ
+28 MQ

-109 GNNDG
+109 GNNDD

-218 KAGIDAIDQAKS
+218 KAGTDAIDRAKS
-230 LTNISNET
+230 ITNISNET

-262 QVQNYKQKVGITDNV
+262 QVQDYRQKT
-277 KQLYDDNQYGD
+277 KMTE
-288 KGAGSQGKIS
+288 IS

-305 KPQLKQILEEAHIDS
+305 KPQLKQILDDAHIDS

-344 LANQIDGITAAGE
+344 LANQVDSINAAGE

-377 ATDATMSQDGLTFDM
+377 AADATMSQDGLTFDM

-427 AARGKDSAASQ
+427 AARDKDSAASQ

-456 LVTAQRKLEEARLS
+456 LVTAQRKIEEARLA

-558 GKAMKQSLEAAA
+558 GKAMKQSLEAA

-618 YNSTDITEDNI
+618 YNSTNITEENI

-645 MTPAVTIEMIKRG
+645 MTPAVTLEMIKRG
-658 ISPLDMSMSDISETA
+658 ISPLDMSMSDISDTA
-673 RRIKSEN
+673 RQIKSEN
-680 PDERDEKF
+680 HDERDEKF

-726 IGSLVNQGADITMKN
+726 IGLLVNQGADITMKN
-741 LLTAVRVRG
+741 LLTAVRTRG
-750 KSAMDYKVDDTFAG
+750 KSTMDYKVDDTFAG
-764 VDSVSRGIKIDSQ
+764 VEGVSKGARIDEQ

-796 EKMEFVKYD
+796 EKMEFVQND
-805 SWLDMTPEQLRQ
+805 NWLDMTPEQLRQ

-838 QFNQAVSVP
+838 QFNQAVSEP

-860 ITAVNLMAASRLM
+860 TTAVNLMAASRLM
-873 KNPSEAVRNLWERGD
+873 KNPSEAVRNLWERGN
-888 SATARALLD
+888 SATAKALLD

-928 DSMIIEDRH
+928 DSMIIEDRR
-937 TGSIDIRQMKLLCSQ
+937 TGSLDIRQMKLLCSQ

-972 DGVTGMKLSIVRG
+972 DGVTGMKLRIVRG

-1034 TMFEAG
+1034 TTFESG
-1040 ISDGE
+1040 VSDGE

-1053 LEHDISAKEPM
+1053 LEHDISAKESKM
-1064 ASDTKSATESEK
+1064 SDMKSNTESDNETKK
-1076 QPDGSERVQTTRLYH
+1076 QLDGSESVQTTRLYH

-1098 NVQRMLAQDSL
+1098 NAQRVIAQDSL

>member
-1 MSIYKKDNYSGPQKY
+1 
-16 EVRISINKDCRD
+16 
-28 GIYAGHGAGNMQ
+28 MQ

-109 GNNDG
+109 GNKDG

-218 KAGIDAIDQAKS
+218 KAGTDAIDRAKS

-250 VSNVYKATYSSS
+250 ISNVYKATYSSS

-377 ATDATMSQDGLTFDM
+377 AADATMSQDGLTFDM

-438 GSANKALDNQITD
+438 ASANKALDNQITD
-451 SREAR
+451 SRDAR

-490 IERVVELLRQQENKY
+490 IERVVELLKQQENKY

-543 TLESSDDTVYELYTA
+543 TLESADDTVYELYTA

-629 KQIKSV
+629 RQIKSV
-635 DEQVQRAFSD
+635 DEQVQRALND

-741 LLTAVRVRG
+741 LLTAVRVRE

-796 EKMEFVKYD
+796 EKMEFVQDD
-805 SWLDMTPEQLRQ
+805 SWLEMTPEQLRQ

-860 ITAVNLMAASRLM
+860 TTAVNLMAASRLM

-972 DGVTGMKLSIVRG
+972 DGVTGMKLRIVRG

-1053 LEHDISAKEPM
+1053 LEHDISAKESM

-1076 QPDGSERVQTTRLYH
+1076 QPDGSESVQTTRLYH

-1098 NVQRMLAQDSL
+1098 NVQRVIAQDNL

>member
-1 MSIYKKDNYSGPQKY
+1 
-16 EVRISINKDCRD
+16 
-28 GIYAGHGAGNMQ
+28 MQ

-109 GNNDG
+109 GNNDD

-176 ISIYGDDLSR
+176 ISIYGDDLSK

-218 KAGIDAIDQAKS
+218 KAGTDAIDRAKS

-262 QVQNYKQKVGITDNV
+262 QVQDYRQKT
-277 KQLYDDNQYGD
+277 KMTE
-288 KGAGSQGKIS
+288 IS

-344 LANQIDGITAAGE
+344 LANQVDCINAAKE

-438 GSANKALDNQITD
+438 ASANKAADNQITD

-490 IERVVELLRQQENKY
+490 IERVVELLKQQENKY

-518 DDRVRM
+518 DDRVILQCLSAPTTALTRVFQK
-524 YNNVCDIFNQ
+524 YFLLHFHFSFL
-534 MKQQPAYVL
+534 PAF
-543 TLESSDDTVYELYTA
+543 
-558 GKAMKQSLEAAA
+558 QSVW
-570 SGYETLMTSPR
+570 
-581 ADMGDSI
+581 
-588 SKAFQNVDD
+588 SKAFLFVD
-597 ILKELQID
+597 
-605 TSESNRRAVRILA
+605 
-618 YNSTDITEDNI
+618 
-629 KQIKSV
+629 
-635 DEQVQRAFSD
+635 
-645 MTPAVTIEMIKRG
+645 
-658 ISPLDMSMSDISETA
+658 SPLD
-673 RRIKSEN
+673 
-680 PDERDEKF
+680 
-688 SEFLWKL
+688 
-695 EKKNEISEEER
+695 KKEI
-706 DSYIGIYRL
+706 
-715 ISQVEQSDGAV
+715 
-726 IGSLVNQGADITMKN
+726 
-741 LLTAVRVRG
+741 LL
-750 KSAMDYKVDDTFAG
+750 
-764 VDSVSRGIKIDSQ
+764 
-777 IESAYH
+777 
-783 TNCLRDVLDTLSP
+783 
-796 EKMEFVKYD
+796 
-805 SWLDMTPEQLRQ
+805 
-817 AVYEANEDSALSE
+817 
-830 QYATEQLR
+830 
-838 QFNQAVSVP
+838 
-847 ENVYAF
+847 
-853 LEKYDVK
+853 
-860 ITAVNLMAASRLM
+860 
-873 KNPSEAVRNLWERGD
+873 
-888 SATARALLD
+888 
-897 ETLRRFSESVKNPK
+897 
-911 ELAQAQETL
+911 
-920 ADTAEHVM
+920 
-928 DSMIIEDRH
+928 
-937 TGSIDIRQMKLLCSQ
+937 
-952 LRIASNMSRQENYI
+952 
-966 VPIETA
+966 
-972 DGVTGMKLSIVRG
+972 
-985 EDKKGLVDIFLE
+985 
-997 DKKCGRV
+997 
-1004 AAYFEAKENSVSA
+1004 
-1017 MIVTDDEQ
+1017 
-1025 TKKLFEDNI
+1025 
-1034 TMFEAG
+1034 
-1040 ISDGE
+1040 
-1045 QRVRIDVA
+1045 
-1053 LEHDISAKEPM
+1053 
-1064 ASDTKSATESEK
+1064 
-1076 QPDGSERVQTTRLYH
+1076 
-1091 IAEQFIV
+1091 
-1098 NVQRMLAQDSL
+1098 

>member
-1 MSIYKKDNYSGPQKY
+1 M
-16 EVRISINKDCRD
+16 
-28 GIYAGHGAGNMQ
+28 
-40 IENLINK
+40 
-47 STDTKNTDT
+47 
-56 KTINDMTAGMRVSD
+56 
-70 YIKTDSSDNMS
+70 
-81 KKAAVVG
+81 
-88 SSNSVDMS
+88 
-96 DTIYA
+96 
-101 RPQAKNEA
+101 
-109 GNNDG
+109 
-114 TDMAE
+114 
-119 NLLNDMN
+119 
-126 QTSENRRNDMIV
+126 
-138 TASTTTSDDYKA
+138 
-150 AKDDGYDVIVTETD
+150 
-164 KIKAVLA
+164 
-171 KAGVD
+171 
-176 ISIYGDDLSR
+176 
-186 EQLTDITGSQT
+186 
-197 EAAML
+197 
-202 VNQMKAYDIP
+202 
-212 ATDDNI
+212 
-218 KAGIDAIDQAKS
+218 
-230 LTNISNET
+230 
-238 KAYLVRNNMNPT
+238 
-250 VSNVYKATYSSS
+250 
-262 QVQNYKQKVGITDNV
+262 
-277 KQLYDDNQYGD
+277 
-288 KGAGSQGKIS
+288 
-298 DELFEEL
+298 
-305 KPQLKQILEEAHIDS
+305 
-320 SDENLN
+320 
-326 QCRWLIDEDIAV
+326 
-338 TPDNVL
+338 
-344 LANQIDGITAAGE
+344 
-357 NVSSDFYARAV
+357 
-368 TEALAMGKK
+368 
-377 ATDATMSQDGLTFDM
+377 
-392 AKKACDVLGEATAD
+392 
-406 DIVTL
+406 
-411 ESDNIPVTI
+411 
-420 ENLSKLI
+420 
-427 AARGKDSAASQ
+427 
-438 GSANKALDNQITD
+438 
-451 SREAR
+451 
-456 LVTAQRKLEEARLS
+456 
-470 MTAEANLSLIKKGVS
+470 
-485 IDTEP
+485 
-490 IERVVELLRQQENKY
+490 
-505 YGALF
+505 
-510 GESSVEAS
+510 
-518 DDRVRM
+518 
-524 YNNVCDIFNQ
+524 
-534 MKQQPAYVL
+534 
-543 TLESSDDTVYELYTA
+543 
-558 GKAMKQSLEAAA
+558 
-570 SGYETLMTSPR
+570 
-581 ADMGDSI
+581 
-588 SKAFQNVDD
+588 
-597 ILKELQID
+597 
-605 TSESNRRAVRILA
+605 RILA

-764 VDSVSRGIKIDSQ
+764 VEGVSKGARIDEQ

-796 EKMEFVKYD
+796 EKMEFVQND
-805 SWLDMTPEQLRQ
+805 NWLDMTPEQLRQ

-830 QYATEQLR
+830 KYATEQLR

-860 ITAVNLMAASRLM
+860 TTAVNLMAASRLM
-873 KNPSEAVRNLWERGD
+873 KNPSEAVRNLWERGY

-937 TGSIDIRQMKLLCSQ
+937 TGSIDLRPMKLLCSQ

-1017 MIVTDDEQ
+1017 MIVTDNEQ

-1064 ASDTKSATESEK
+1064 ASDTKSDTESEK
-1076 QPDGSERVQTTRLYH
+1076 QPDGSESILYW
-1091 IAEQFIV
+1091 A
-1098 NVQRMLAQDSL
+1098 